1 MESDNIAIFVRVR
14 KQREDAG
21 AKSVSTDP
29 VKGTVVL
36 HTPTEDRTFSF
47 DRVGGEATTQEE
59 VFEAVGQP
67 LSDACMAGYN
77 AAIFAY
83 GQTGSGK
90 TFTMGFEAEQASAA
104 PEARGLT
111 PRVLDYLFAWM
122 ARDERKTGGQLSYRC
137 TGSLLEIHNETL
149 TDLLD
154 PPDAS
159 AAASCALPSVG
170 GHGGLP
176 TGHGGLRLREDATRG
191 IYVEGLHHEDVGT
204 ADEATRLLQRGAAH
218 RAVGSTAMNSHSSR
232 SHLVFTLAV
241 QATHEADDGIRRVRT
256 ALLHLVDLAGSERQR
271 DTQATGARLREACHI
286 NRSLSA
292 LGNVIT
298 ALTSGGGQSR
308 PIKANQGALSALPSA
323 VPSAAGVSGATHVP
337 YRNSKLTLLLKDSLG
352 GNSKTCI
359 IATISPLER
368 CFAETLST
376 LKFAQ
381 RAKLIRN
388 QVTVPTD
395 GPCFEC
401 SHRVF
406 TSSSHEFTSS
416 SP

>member
-1 MESDNIAIFVRVR
+1 
-14 KQREDAG
+14 
-21 AKSVSTDP
+21 
-29 VKGTVVL
+29 
-36 HTPTEDRTFSF
+36 
-47 DRVGGEATTQEE
+47 
-59 VFEAVGQP
+59 
-67 LSDACMAGYN
+67 
-77 AAIFAY
+77 
-83 GQTGSGK
+83 
-90 TFTMGFEAEQASAA
+90 
-104 PEARGLT
+104 
-111 PRVLDYLFAWM
+111 
-122 ARDERKTGGQLSYRC
+122 
-137 TGSLLEIHNETL
+137 
-149 TDLLD
+149 
-154 PPDAS
+154 
-159 AAASCALPSVG
+159 LPSVG

-204 ADEATRLLQRGAAH
+204 AEEATRLLQRGAAH

-308 PIKANQGALSALPSA
+308 PIKANPGALSALPSA
-323 VPSAAGVSGATHVP
+323 VPSAGGSAATHVP

-388 QVTVPTD
+388 QVSVITD
-395 GPCFEC
+395 G
-401 SHRVF
+401 S
-406 TSSSHEFTSS
+406 
-416 SP
+416 

>member
-29 VKGTVVL
+29 VRGTVVL

-154 PPDAS
+154 PPDA
-159 AAASCALPSVG
+159 
-170 GHGGLP
+170 LP

-191 IYVEGLHHEDVGT
+191 IYVEGLHQEDVGT
-204 ADEATRLLQRGAAH
+204 AEDAARLLQRGAAH

-308 PIKANQGALSALPSA
+308 ALKANPGALSALPSA
-323 VPSAAGVSGATHVP
+323 VPSAGGSGATHVP

-388 QVTVPTD
+388 QVSVLTD
-395 GPCFEC
+395 GP
-401 SHRVF
+401 
-406 TSSSHEFTSS
+406 
-416 SP
+416 

>member
-1 MESDNIAIFVRVR
+1 
-14 KQREDAG
+14 
-21 AKSVSTDP
+21 
-29 VKGTVVL
+29 
-36 HTPTEDRTFSF
+36 
-47 DRVGGEATTQEE
+47 
-59 VFEAVGQP
+59 
-67 LSDACMAGYN
+67 
-77 AAIFAY
+77 
-83 GQTGSGK
+83 
-90 TFTMGFEAEQASAA
+90 
-104 PEARGLT
+104 
-111 PRVLDYLFAWM
+111 VLDYLFAWM

-159 AAASCALPSVG
+159 AAAASCTLPSVG

-204 ADEATRLLQRGAAH
+204 AEEATRLLQRGAAH

-308 PIKANQGALSALPSA
+308 ALKTNPGALSALPSA
-323 VPSAAGVSGATHVP
+323 VPSTGGSGATHVP

-388 QVTVPTD
+388 QVSVITD
-395 GPCFEC
+395 G
-401 SHRVF
+401 S
-406 TSSSHEFTSS
+406 
-416 SP
+416 